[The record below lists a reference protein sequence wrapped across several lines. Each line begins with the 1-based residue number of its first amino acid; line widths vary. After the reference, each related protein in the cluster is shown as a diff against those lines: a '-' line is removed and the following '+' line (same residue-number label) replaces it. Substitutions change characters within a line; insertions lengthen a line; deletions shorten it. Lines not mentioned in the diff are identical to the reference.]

1 MGALSTDVPAHTMSA
16 GQHGRTS
23 APPGSRNVTKIDFHA
38 DLLARGLVHQC
49 TSDDVVQLLRTESV
63 TAYIGFDPTADSLHV
78 GSLLQVL
85 GLMRLQRAGH
95 NPIAVVGGGTGMIG
109 DPSGR
114 SSERTLLTA
123 DLIDANL
130 AGQRAQLER
139 FLDFSGKHAARVV
152 NNLDWLAK
160 LDLIGFLRDVGK
172 HFSVNAMIHRDS
184 VQSRLEGREQGMSY
198 TEFSYALLQA
208 YDYLELF
215 DRHGCRLQMGGSD
228 QWGNITDGCELIRRL
243 RQGSA
248 YGLTMPLITK
258 ADGGKFGKTETGTVW
273 LDARRTSPF
282 AFYQYWL
289 NLPDSDAKRSLQ
301 FFTFL
306 DPSDI
311 SDVADRHALHPER
324 RQAQRL
330 LAEHVTRMVHGDAAL
345 ASAQRATDV
354 LFDGGDLRSLTP
366 AEIAE
371 GLGDAPRTNVAAS
384 ELAGDGLD
392 LPGALV
398 RCGLAPSKGQARTSI
413 EAGAVSVNH
422 EVVKDATRRLTLGDL
437 LADRFVVLRRGKK
450 TYSLIDVAG

>member
-1 MGALSTDVPAHTMSA
+1 M
-16 GQHGRTS
+16 
-23 APPGSRNVTKIDFHA
+23 TKPDFHA
-38 DLLARGLVHQC
+38 DLEARGLVHQA
-49 TSDDVVQLLRTESV
+49 TSDDVVRLLRTESV

-95 NPIAVVGGGTGMIG
+95 NPIAVVGGGTGMVG

-114 SSERTLLTA
+114 SAERNLLTPEI
-123 DLIDANL
+123 IDANL
-130 AGQRAQLER
+130 AGQRVQLER
-139 FLDFSGKHAARVV
+139 FLEFTGPHAARVV

-184 VQSRLEGREQGMSY
+184 VQIRLSGRDQGISF

-208 YDYLELF
+208 YDFVELY
-215 DRHGCRLQMGGSD
+215 DRFGCRLQMGGSD
-228 QWGNITDGCELIRRL
+228 QWGNITDGCELIRRM

-258 ADGGKFGKTETGTVW
+258 SDGTKFGKTETGTVW
-273 LDARRTSPF
+273 LDPRRTSPF

-289 NLPDSDAKRSLQ
+289 NTPDTDAIRYLH

-306 DPSDI
+306 ATSDLA
-311 SDVADRHALHPER
+311 DVAARHARQPEQR
-324 RQAQRL
+324 EAQRL
-330 LAEHVTRMVHGDAAL
+330 LAEQVTRMVHGDGPL
-345 ASAQRATDV
+345 ASAQRATAV
-354 LFDGGDLRSLTP
+354 LFEGGDLRTLTP
-366 AEIAE
+366 SEIAE
-371 GLGDAPRTNVAAS
+371 GLGDAPRTNVPAG
-384 ELAGDGLD
+384 ELSGDGLD

-413 EAGAVSVNH
+413 ESGAVSVNH
-422 EVVKDATRRLTLGDL
+422 EVVKDAARRLTERDL